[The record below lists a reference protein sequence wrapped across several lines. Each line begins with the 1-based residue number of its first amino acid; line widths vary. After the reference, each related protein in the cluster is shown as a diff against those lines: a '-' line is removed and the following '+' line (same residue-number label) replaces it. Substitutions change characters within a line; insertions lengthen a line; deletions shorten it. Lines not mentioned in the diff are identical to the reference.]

1 MDNTSEQLTKHI
13 SRFMTGF
20 CRSKAILEDY
30 SRVVAKLEGISE
42 ELVKDRIEK
51 RTSELFEEIKKETEQ
66 FKTTKD

>member
-1 MDNTSEQLTKHI
+1 
-13 SRFMTGF
+13 MTGF

-42 ELVKDRIEK
+42 EVVKDRIEK
-51 RTSELFEEIKKETEQ
+51 RTNELFEEIKKEAEQ